1 MGNSE
6 SSLVDCVCDGDI
18 QALKTQLLKRREEA
32 TEQYAIE
39 VEDAVHTV
47 VGMEIASSTSQQ
59 FQQMQI
65 ALELLLQAQPTA
77 WHTTLSNSIR
87 WTASHRACV
96 TGNLSLAAF
105 ASSAKYV
112 ACDMLPHER
121 DAFGL
126 FPVDLVPPELL
137 LSPTDE
143 AKEGFPG
150 SERHVLALQI
160 LRKGKAL
167 AQAKAI
173 KPFLPVKAPE
183 QVSDNQLSD
192 NQLSDDQQQLKD
204 PTQDFY
210 IAFAPNHDH
219 LDATNGDNCGHV
231 HECGAPLRLKYCLPH
246 VEEFVNGY
254 FQLIWRA
261 ESDPRSEEPQYD
273 QHVLMRDELF
283 LDQSPCEEGPTLLSL
298 HVHEKEATIQQASE
312 QQRRRRL
319 MDARPVMQGCFP
331 FEISHLPADAVCHA
345 LFIASD
351 RHLMKRTIVLS
362 TEGIALRT
370 PDDFGDNEWS
380 ISNQDDDDDEED
392 DEEDDQEQ
400 EEEHD
405 QRQKY
410 VFSVAGENFRHAS
423 PALAGQAFQDLDEF
437 ETFVKGLHQN
447 QQQQEEEKSELQ
459 GSQHGTHL
467 QQSG

>member
-32 TEQYAIE
+32 TEQYATE

-112 ACDMLPHER
+112 ACDALPHER

-137 LSPTDE
+137 LAPTDDAEE
-143 AKEGFPG
+143 AFPG
-150 SERHVLALQI
+150 SERHVLALQM

-173 KPFLPVKAPE
+173 KPFLPAKAAE
-183 QVSDNQLSD
+183 QVSDNQQSEEQPLI
-192 NQLSDDQQQLKD
+192 
-204 PTQDFY
+204 QDFY
-210 IAFAPNHDH
+210 IAFAPSHDH
-219 LDATNGDNCGHV
+219 LDATNSDNCGHV

-246 VEEFVNGY
+246 VDEFVNGY

-283 LDQSPCEEGPTLLSL
+283 LDQSPCEDGPTLLSL
-298 HVHEKEATIQQASE
+298 HVQEKDATLQQATE

-331 FEISHLPADAVCHA
+331 FEIAHLPADAVCHV

-351 RHLMKRTIVLS
+351 RQLMKRTIVLS
-362 TEGIALRT
+362 TEGIGLRT

-380 ISNQDDDDDEED
+380 SSNQDDDDDDDEDEED
-392 DEEDDQEQ
+392 DEEDEEDQ
-400 EEEHD
+400 EEEND

-423 PALAGQAFQDLDEF
+423 PALAGQSFQDLDEF
-437 ETFVKGLHQN
+437 ETFVKGLKH
-447 QQQQEEEKSELQ
+447 QQQQQQDKKEEKAEQ
-459 GSQHGTHL
+459 PDN
-467 QQSG
+467 QQEAQQMQQQE